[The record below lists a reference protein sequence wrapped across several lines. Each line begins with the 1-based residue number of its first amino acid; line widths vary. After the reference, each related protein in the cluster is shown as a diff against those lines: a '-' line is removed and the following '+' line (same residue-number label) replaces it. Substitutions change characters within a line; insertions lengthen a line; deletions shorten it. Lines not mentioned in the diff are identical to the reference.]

1 MDGHKYMTP
10 ENLIRDYLGMQ
21 KVKEYNE
28 TTLSLLAGVVDQT
41 KDGLV
46 RNHSGM

>member
-1 MDGHKYMTP
+1 MQYASVEQDNQKFMTP

-21 KVKEYNE
+21 KIEEFNE

-41 KDGLV
+41 KDG
-46 RNHSGM
+46 